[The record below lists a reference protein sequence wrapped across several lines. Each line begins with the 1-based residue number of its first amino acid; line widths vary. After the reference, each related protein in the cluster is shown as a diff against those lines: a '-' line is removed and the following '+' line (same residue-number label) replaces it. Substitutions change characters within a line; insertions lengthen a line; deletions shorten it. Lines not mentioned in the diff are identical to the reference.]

1 MEMLNFSYRNESN
14 KMVVLRCI
22 GEENFFMEKVLL
34 PAELIILSAP
44 EDAKVEIWG
53 TNLYGPKLEER
64 IRIRNQNHEE
74 PYVA

>member
-22 GEENFFMEKVLL
+22 GEKIFMEKVLL

-53 TNLYGPKLEER
+53 TDLYGPKLEER
-64 IRIRNQNHEE
+64 IRIREE
-74 PYVA
+74 NYYESYAA